1 MSKEIEINFI
11 NGSPLPKYRQI
22 ADSISESV
30 REGILVKGDK
40 IPSLNELCKK
50 HGLSQDTVL
59 MAYNELKS
67 RGIITASIG
76 KGYFIAN
83 TQVNFDHKVFLLFD
97 KLTAYKE
104 TLYEALKETLKGKG
118 NEQIFLSL

>member
-1 MSKEIEINFI
+1 MLTVSANRY
-11 NGSPLPKYRQI
+11 G
-22 ADSISESV
+22 
-30 REGILVKGDK
+30 REFSCKGDK

-67 RGIITASIG
+67 RGIITTSIG

-83 TQVNFDHKVFLLFD
+83 TQVNFDHKVFYCSISLLPIR
-97 KLTAYKE
+97 KLYMR
-104 TLYEALKETLKGKG
+104 LLKRH
-118 NEQIFLSL
+118 